1 MNGNKVDIGR
11 SKASLNI
18 QAILFDKEKHS
29 SPAAMK
35 WLKKHHFAPIKRQHL
50 TENYRRYRIHDPT
63 DFIEKSF
70 RTIDIGDGSIKMII
84 GKLKE

>member
-1 MNGNKVDIGR
+1 M
-11 SKASLNI
+11 NI
-18 QAILFDKEKHS
+18 QAILFDNTKHTS
-29 SPAAMK
+29 LNAMR

-50 TENYRRYRIHDPT
+50 TENYRRYRIREPE

-70 RTIDIGDGSIKMII
+70 RTIDIGDGSIKMVI